1 MRMYLALLTASVL
14 NGTAAI
20 IDHTYVD
27 EVAGYSQSMLNAIGT
42 QRWLFCHASVGG
54 NMVDGISALHSE
66 NATRYQW
73 SSASVG
79 YNSATLCAA
88 DPPTPT
94 LAGRIYECNRGNPG
108 WQDKCTIFSN
118 SVAAAGWHYSAV
130 DAVMDKLCYIDP
142 DANPTNYVA
151 LMAALETAFPATK
164 FVYSAIP
171 LTTDSDADN
180 ARRNAYN
187 RYVRQQCAAHDKL
200 MFDLA
205 DIEAHDTNG
214 VAQTFVYGGLTNQK
228 LWASYTDDGGHLNAL
243 GQRRAALAWYAVGA
257 QFAVPEPALHLTWLL
272 LGLVRRGAG
281 HAPATN

>member
-1 MRMYLALLTASVL
+1 MKIIIVLLMACVL

-20 IDHTYVD
+20 VDHTYID
-27 EVAGYSQSMLNAIGT
+27 EVAGYSQSLLNGIGT
-42 QRWLFCHASVGG
+42 QRWLFTHASVGG
-54 NMVDGISALHSE
+54 NMISGINVLHSE

-73 SSASVG
+73 ISASVG
-79 YNSATLCAA
+79 YNSGALRAA

-94 LAGRIYECNRGNPG
+94 VAGRIYECNRGNPG
-108 WQDKCTIFSN
+108 WQDKFTIFSN
-118 SVAAAGWHYSAV
+118 SVATAGWHYSAV

-151 LMAALETAFPATK
+151 LMTALETAYPATK

-187 RYVRQQCAAHDKL
+187 RYVRQYCLAHDKL

-205 DIEAHDTNG
+205 DMEAHDTNG

-243 GQRRAALAWYAVGA
+243 GQRRIALGWYAVGA
-257 QFAVPEPALHLTWLL
+257 QFAVPEPVIGVAL
-272 LGLVRRGAG
+272 VVFVCARQRY
-281 HAPATN
+281 HA

>member
-1 MRMYLALLTASVL
+1 MKIIIVLLTACVL

-20 IDHTYVD
+20 IDHTYID
-27 EVAGYSQSMLNAIGT
+27 EVAGYSQSLLNGIGT
-42 QRWLFCHASVGG
+42 QRWLFTHASVGG
-54 NMVDGISALHSE
+54 NMIDGINALHSE

-73 SSASVG
+73 ISASVD
-79 YNSATLCAA
+79 YNSGALCAA

-94 LAGRIYECNRGNPG
+94 VAGRIYECNRGNPG
-108 WQDKCTIFSN
+108 WQDKFTIFSN
-118 SVAAAGWHYSAV
+118 SVATAGWHYSAV

-151 LMAALETAFPATK
+151 LMAALETTYPATR
-164 FVYSAIP
+164 FVYIAIP

-187 RYVRQQCAAHDKL
+187 RYVRQYCLAHDKL

-205 DIEAHDTNG
+205 DMEAHDTND

-243 GQRRAALAWYAVGA
+243 GQRRAALGWYAVGA
-257 QFAVPEPALHLTWLL
+257 QFAVPEPVIGVALVVFVCT
-272 LGLVRRGAG
+272 RQRY
-281 HAPATN
+281 HA